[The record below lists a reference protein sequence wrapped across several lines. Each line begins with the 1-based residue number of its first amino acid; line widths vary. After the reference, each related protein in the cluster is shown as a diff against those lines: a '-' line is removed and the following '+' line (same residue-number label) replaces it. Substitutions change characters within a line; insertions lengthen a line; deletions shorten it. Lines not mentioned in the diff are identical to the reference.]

1 MTLSRKLGPYSLLA
15 CAMLVSACGGDS
27 NNNDQGT
34 PTSSA
39 FEICSE
45 NITYSIADTNSQL
58 TFILEH
64 HYAKD
69 KPGSIIANLNQQ
81 DSIGKTFL
89 WQQISGPSLELTAV
103 NSQVLAFTPTS
114 NQDYAFKVTVSG
126 DNIVIEETVSITAD
140 SGGNILRINSDH
152 QMVNRTDAS
161 LRIQNINGQVPAN
174 ISWCMYPS
182 DNNKAFTNVDLSD
195 ITRPLFVAPN
205 VDTDQLF
212 SLKATASFDGQTI
225 SDDVNLLVTKEKAA
239 PADAYFSYPVARTH
253 AYKHD
258 SPYANQ
264 LASCVYSNQFVE
276 PCNIVNVLPFISQD
290 TKPDP
295 IDTIM
300 DRVLVSHDWMAVNFE
315 AYLRAQTHNDFVEL
329 LQSVTAIVISYDIRP
344 AFYAGYIG
352 AIYLD
357 PEYLWLTSAQRDTIN
372 ETPDYRS
379 NFGEELNYLS
389 PYRYVK
395 NNDYAGQ
402 YIEIGNRTNRTMEN
416 MSSNLARLLYHE
428 LAHANDYYPQSIHAN
443 IQGPTLKEEYQRRYE
458 ANAMTSDQLN
468 IRYPLTSTEMY
479 GLANVNYSGESANNT
494 QKAYTPSDVAQFFAN
509 DLANDDYAYSS
520 TREDAAMLFEE
531 VMMSHRYGILRDIA
545 ITDKP
550 EVATSSTIVVEWGQ
564 RGRIG
569 QPELYDRASYV
580 VSQMLPAIEVTQ
592 VMDGLP
598 APVALVNGLS
608 WAQNLVLTTDPS
620 KSSQKVSSQAEQS
633 AVDSRP
639 LQFSGNDHLQQ

>member
-1 MTLSRKLGPYSLLA
+1 
-15 CAMLVSACGGDS
+15 MLVSACGGDS

-58 TFILEH
+58 TFIVEH

-126 DNIVIEETVSITAD
+126 DNISIEETVSITAD
-140 SGGNILRINSDH
+140 SADNILRINSDH

-161 LRIQNINGQVPAN
+161 LRIQNINGQVPEN

-253 AYKHD
+253 AYKPD

-276 PCNIVNVLPFISQD
+276 PCNIINVLPFISQD
-290 TKPDP
+290 TNPDP

-300 DRVLVSHDWMAVNFE
+300 DRVLVSHDWMAANFE

-443 IQGPTLKEEYQRRYE
+443 IQIQGPTLKEEYQRRYE

-468 IRYPLTSTEMY
+468 IRYPLASTEMY

-580 VSQMLPAIEVTQ
+580 CEPNVTCNRGNTSDGWFACTCGVS
-592 VMDGLP
+592 
-598 APVALVNGLS
+598 
-608 WAQNLVLTTDPS
+608 
-620 KSSQKVSSQAEQS
+620 
-633 AVDSRP
+633 
-639 LQFSGNDHLQQ
+639 

>member
-1 MTLSRKLGPYSLLA
+1 MKLSQNLGTYSLLA
-15 CAMLVSACGGDS
+15 SAMLVSACGGDS
-27 NNNDQGT
+27 DNNDQGV

-45 NITYSIADTNSQL
+45 NITYSIADTDSQL
-58 TFILEH
+58 TFVLEH
-64 HYAKD
+64 EYAKD
-69 KPGSIIANLNQQ
+69 KPGSIIANLNEQ
-81 DSIGKTFL
+81 DTIGKKFL
-89 WQQISGPSLELTAV
+89 WQQVSGPILELAAV

-126 DNIVIEETVSITAD
+126 DNINIEETITITAD
-140 SGGNILRINSDH
+140 SNDNILRINSDH
-152 QMVNRTDAS
+152 QMVSLTDAS
-161 LRIQNINGQVPAN
+161 LRIQNINGQVPEN

-182 DNNKAFTNVDLSD
+182 TNNKAFTNVDLSD
-195 ITRPLFVAPN
+195 INRPLFVAPN

-212 SLKATASFDGQTI
+212 SLKATATFDGQTI
-225 SDDVNLLVTKEKAA
+225 SDDVNLLVTKEKTT
-239 PADAYFSYPVARTH
+239 PSDAFFNSPVARMH

-258 SPYANQ
+258 SPYAKQ
-264 LASCVYSNQFVE
+264 LTSCIYSNQLVDA
-276 PCNIVNVLPFISQD
+276 CNIINELPFISQD

-300 DRVLVSHDWMAVNFE
+300 DRVLVSHDWMGANFE

-329 LQSVTAIVISYDIRP
+329 LQSVTAVVISYDIRP
-344 AFYAGYIG
+344 AFYAGFIG

-357 PEYLWLTSAQRDTIN
+357 PEYVWLTSVQRDTIN

-395 NNDYAGQ
+395 NNNYAGE

-428 LAHANDYYPQSIHAN
+428 LAHANDYFPQSMHEN
-443 IQGPTLKEEYQRRYE
+443 LQGPTLENDFNRRYDSKE
-458 ANAMTSDQLN
+458 MASDQLN

-479 GLANVNYSGESANNT
+479 ALANVQYSGENANNT
-494 QKAYTPSDVAQFFAN
+494 QKAYTPNDVAQFFAN

-531 VMMSHRYGILRDIA
+531 VMMSHRYDVLRDMA

-550 EVATSSTIVVEWGQ
+550 EDATGSTIAVEWGQ
-564 RGRIG
+564 RGRVG

-580 VSQMLPAIEVTQ
+580 LSQILPEVDVSQ

-598 APVALVNGLS
+598 APVALVKGQT

-620 KSSQKVSSQAEQS
+620 KSPQKVAEQN
-633 AVDSRP
+633 AVDTRP
-639 LQFSGNDHLQQ
+639 LQFSGSDHVKH